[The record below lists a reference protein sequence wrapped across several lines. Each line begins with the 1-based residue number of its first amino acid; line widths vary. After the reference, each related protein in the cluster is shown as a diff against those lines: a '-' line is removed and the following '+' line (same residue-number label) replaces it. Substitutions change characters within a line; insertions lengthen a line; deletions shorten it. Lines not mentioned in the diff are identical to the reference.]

1 MRVVERIKAFF
12 KRGKAPTKVEP
23 KPAAEEK
30 APTKVEPKPAAEE
43 KAPTKVELKPAAEE
57 KATEASGEEGT
68 KG

>member
-30 APTKVEPKPAAEE
+30 A
-43 KAPTKVELKPAAEE
+43 
-57 KATEASGEEGT
+57 TEASGEEGT

>member
-43 KAPTKVELKPAAEE
+43 KA
-57 KATEASGEEGT
+57 TEASGEEGT